1 MSGTQAIVG
10 YEALILAGPLDL
22 SGSLDVASYFYGTGE
37 ILVQPAWFFELD
49 VPYESALTPELTGEI
64 TFTYTYGVP
73 EPPGLVLASI
83 AAILPLYLI
92 VERNLTV
99 DPSHACSLRTGAAL
113 LPCPSLAASCAD
125 HSGSNDLRQSLSC
138 GMFVAAV

>member
-1 MSGTQAIVG
+1 MDPKTVDKLEGKIEEAI
-10 YEALILAGPLDL
+10 A
-22 SGSLDVASYFYGTGE
+22 E
-37 ILVQPAWFFELD
+37 IIVKM
-49 VPYESALTPELTGEI
+49 G
-64 TFTYTYGVP
+64 
-73 EPPGLVLASI
+73 
-83 AAILPLYLI
+83 